1 MTEFLKYMIGSIYK
15 ILPLN
20 DANNHAVKDYIDS
33 ISIQLVGALYTFPEL
48 TTNQKYV
55 SIINSVN
62 FLRKENF
69 TKRQCKREVLRCTNI
84 LQKMIQE

>member
-1 MTEFLKYMIGSIYK
+1 MTKFLKYMIGSIYK

-20 DANNHAVKDYIDS
+20 DANNQAVIDYIDS
-33 ISIQLVGALYTFPEL
+33 ISIQLVGALYTYPEL

-62 FLRKENF
+62 FLRKEKF

>member
-20 DANNHAVKDYIDS
+20 DENNYAVKDYIDS
-33 ISIQLVGALYTFPEL
+33 ISIQLVGALYTYPEL
-48 TTNQKYV
+48 TTNKYV